1 VNTSGAPGKVR
12 ARSVIVVARSQIGS
26 ALTAGKGSG
35 FSSFTFF
42 AVLEREPG
50 VAQPFESVRSAVAL
64 SLRQQSYVAAVRQ
77 YLQLAHRGGPDG
89 GRGPRRSRHTA
100 GSVAALESPS

>member
-26 ALTAGKGSG
+26 ALTAGKGSN

-42 AVLEREPG
+42 AVGAALFIVERYLNGFFEMSFENCVRLPPLLKGPG
-50 VAQPFESVRSAVAL
+50 AYYCDS
-64 SLRQQSYVAAVRQ
+64 
-77 YLQLAHRGGPDG
+77 
-89 GRGPRRSRHTA
+89 TA
-100 GSVAALESPS
+100 GARTASCEE

>member
-1 VNTSGAPGKVR
+1 MNTSGAPGKVR

-42 AVLEREPG
+42 AVGAALFIVERYLNG
-50 VAQPFESVRSAVAL
+50 FFEM
-64 SLRQQSYVAAVRQ
+64 SLRIVFGCLPYSKDWVPTIATRLQARQPRPAKNSGAVR
-77 YLQLAHRGGPDG
+77 
-89 GRGPRRSRHTA
+89 
-100 GSVAALESPS
+100 